1 MLALPRVYSI
11 DHASRESTTA
21 SPQGLHTSG
30 APSPLPPSPIL
41 CRNSHSS
48 TAAAVAWLAS
58 GLVASEA
65 SPATSRPG
73 IPQGARTTESG
84 TAPRRL
90 VRACSFERK
99 VGQQRRGSNP
109 NNSTCSKLQRS
120 VSFGRKTREVDYTL
134 QLPLEDPLQPD
145 QLPSVRAARPL
156 RHTLIVLHL
165 CNIPLAAA
173 LVDSRAT
180 TALPHNPATAASV
193 ASLLEPGLP

>member
-21 SPQGLHTSG
+21 SPQRLHTSG
-30 APSPLPPSPIL
+30 APPLPSPIL

-58 GLVASEA
+58 GLVASA

-73 IPQGARTTESG
+73 TPQDARTTESG

-109 NNSTCSKLQRS
+109 NNSTCSMLQRS